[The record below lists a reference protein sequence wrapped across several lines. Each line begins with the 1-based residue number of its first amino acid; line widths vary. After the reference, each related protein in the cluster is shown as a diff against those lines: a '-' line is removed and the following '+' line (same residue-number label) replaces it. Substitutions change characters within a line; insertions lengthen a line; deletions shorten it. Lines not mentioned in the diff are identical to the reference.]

1 MPRSPAGR
9 MTETDFNSLLGEAL
23 RRRMPRYRVH
33 PERTRILANPSVRP
47 DITIE
52 PRNGIPVIVE
62 SEFLPARTV
71 ERDAVARLGAGF
83 ARSENIVEQVIA
95 VRIPEAVRRRPPDA
109 AGMRE
114 IRFEYCVH
122 SGTADRPMRWPETGW
137 IPGGIDDLAHCI
149 EMVSLSENRI
159 IEGANILEM
168 GIERL
173 AGSLRN
179 DALDNHPD
187 TLAVMAGLLCQ
198 EDGEQTTR
206 MAVAIMA
213 NAICFHA
220 ALAGNHGIPNLSNLH
235 GRGGYPLKADL
246 LNCWSDILRINYW
259 PIFAIASDLLRT
271 VPDGSSPV
279 LLRGLE
285 RISEELASI
294 GGTTMHDLSGRM
306 FQRLITDR
314 KFLAT
319 FFTLPTSSTLL
330 AELAVP
336 RLAAD
341 WSSDDAVRAL
351 RVADFACGTGAL
363 LGAAYQSMRSRIRRA
378 GRNDEELHGGMME
391 SVLIAADIMPA
402 ATHLTASTLSG
413 AHPAQTFTQTRI
425 FTMPYG
431 SRNEADGENG
441 GDGIVK
447 IGSLDMLRD
456 ETAWTLFPTGGD
468 VLHGEGEGEDA
479 DHTLRVEVAHAS
491 MDLVIMNPPFTRPTN
506 HETAEVPVPSF
517 AGFNTPAKEQQLMS
531 RRLAQIRSALQLHA
545 GHGNAGLASNFVD
558 LAHNKVR
565 RGGIIALVLPAS
577 CLRGEAWSG
586 MRNLL
591 ETEYKDILIVGI
603 AAHGPTRM
611 AFSADTGMAEV
622 LIIATR
628 LPDGEQPDGTACF
641 ANLHRR
647 PTNLLEA
654 AEIARTI
661 RGIAEPGG
669 HEYLEAGSEV
679 IGNILRASIRE
690 TGCSRVREPRLAAAA
705 MGLEQGQLRLPR
717 MEGTNPIPVA
727 RLCEIGDRGLLHRDM
742 NGTGMGRDG
751 LPRGPFDIIPL
762 HGRTS
767 AAAYPALWGHE
778 AARETC
784 LMVSPDTEGRVR
796 NRCEDK
802 AAAVWRRTASRL
814 HLNLDFRINSQ
825 PLAACLTPEPTIG
838 GRAWPNYLVRDSSWE
853 KLLILWANCT
863 LGLILFWWIGNRQQQ
878 GRATLSISGLPAL
891 TVLDPRALSAARID
905 RAEEIFADHSSRTL
919 LPANEAYRDPVRKS
933 LDRAILADLL
943 GLPEMML
950 DSLSFLRE
958 QWCAEPTVHGGKAT
972 RPQQ

>member
-1 MPRSPAGR
+1 

-71 ERDAVARLGAGF
+71 EGDAAARLGMGF
-83 ARSENIVEQVIA
+83 AQSENIIEQVIA
-95 VRIPEAVRRRPPDA
+95 LRIPEAVRRQPPDA

-114 IRFEYCVH
+114 IRFEYCVF
-122 SGTADRPMRWPETGW
+122 SGPADRPVRWPATGW
-137 IPGGIDDLAHCI
+137 ISGGIDDLAHCI

-159 IEGANILEM
+159 IEGANILEE

-187 TLAVMAGLLCQ
+187 TLGTMAALLCQ
-198 EDGEQTTR
+198 EDSEQTTR
-206 MAVAIMA
+206 MAIAIMA

-220 ALAGNHGIPNLSNLH
+220 ALAGNHGIPNLSSLH
-235 GRGGYPLKADL
+235 GQGGYPLKAAL
-246 LNCWSDILRINYW
+246 LNCWRDILRINYW

-271 VPDGSSPV
+271 IPDRSSPV
-279 LLRGLE
+279 LLGGLE
-285 RISEELASI
+285 RISEELAGI
-294 GGTTMHDLSGRM
+294 GSTTMHDLSGRM
-306 FQRLITDR
+306 FQRLIADR

-319 FFTLPTSSTLL
+319 FFTLPTSSALL

-336 RLAAD
+336 RLATD

-363 LGAAYQSMRSRIRRA
+363 LGAAYQSMRSRLRRA
-378 GRNDEELHGGMME
+378 GRDDEELHGGMME
-391 SVLIAADIMPA
+391 RVLIAADIMPA
-402 ATHLTASTLSG
+402 ATHLTASTLSS
-413 AHPAQTFTQTRI
+413 AHPAQTFAQTLI

-431 SRNEADGENG
+431 RRNAANGENG
-441 GDGIVK
+441 GDGPVS
-447 IGSLDMLRD
+447 IGSLDMLSGAA
-456 ETAWTLFPTGGD
+456 AWTLFPTGGD
-468 VLHGEGEGEDA
+468 VLHGEGEGGDG

-506 HETAEVPVPSF
+506 HETADVPVPSF
-517 AGFNTPAKEQQLMS
+517 AGFNTPVREQQLMS
-531 RRLAQIRSALQLHA
+531 RRLKQIRPSMPRHA
-545 GHGNAGLASNFVD
+545 GNGNAGLASDFVD
-558 LAHNKVR
+558 LAHKKVR
-565 RGGIIALVLPAS
+565 PGGTVALVLPAS

-586 MRNLL
+586 MRDLL
-591 ETEYKDILIVGI
+591 EAEYRNILIVGL
-603 AAHGPTRM
+603 ATHGPTQM

-654 AEIARTI
+654 VEIARTI
-661 RGIAEPGG
+661 RAIAESGEHG
-669 HEYLEAGSEV
+669 SIAAGSKEM
-679 IGNILRASIRE
+679 GNILRAPIRE
-690 TGCSRVREPRLAAAA
+690 TGCSRVREPLLAAAA

-717 MEGTNPIPVA
+717 MVGTNPIPVV
-727 RLCEIGDRGLLHRDM
+727 RLREIGDRGLLHRDI
-742 NGTGMGRDG
+742 NDPATARDG
-751 LPRGPFDIIPL
+751 LPRGPFDIISL
-762 HGRTS
+762 QRRSS
-767 AAAYPALWGHE
+767 AASYPALWRHD

-802 AAAVWRRTASRL
+802 AADVWNRTASRL
-814 HLNLDFRINSQ
+814 HLSLDFRINSQ

-838 GRAWPNYLVRDSSWE
+838 GRAWPNYLVHDRSWE
-853 KLLILWANCT
+853 EPLILWANST
-863 LGLILFWWIGNRQQQ
+863 LGLILFWWIGNRQHQ
-878 GRATLSISGLPAL
+878 GRAALSISGLPAL
-891 TVLDPRALSAARID
+891 TVLDPRALSAAQIEH
-905 RAEEIFADHSSRTL
+905 AGEIFAAHRSRTL
-919 LPANEAYRDPVRKS
+919 LAANEAYRDPVRQS
-933 LDRAILADLL
+933 LDRAVLVDLL
-943 GLPEMML
+943 GLPETVL
-950 DSLSFLRE
+950 DSLSILRE

>member
-1 MPRSPAGR
+1 M
-9 MTETDFNSLLGEAL
+9 
-23 RRRMPRYRVH
+23 
-33 PERTRILANPSVRP
+33 
-47 DITIE
+47 
-52 PRNGIPVIVE
+52 
-62 SEFLPARTV
+62 
-71 ERDAVARLGAGF
+71 RDPCAK
-83 ARSENIVEQVIA
+83 
-95 VRIPEAVRRRPPDA
+95 
-109 AGMRE
+109 
-114 IRFEYCVH
+114 
-122 SGTADRPMRWPETGW
+122 
-137 IPGGIDDLAHCI
+137 
-149 EMVSLSENRI
+149 
-159 IEGANILEM
+159 
-168 GIERL
+168 
-173 AGSLRN
+173 

-187 TLAVMAGLLCQ
+187 TLARMAGLLCQ
-198 EDGEQTTR
+198 EDSEQTTR
-206 MAVAIMA
+206 MAIAIMA

-220 ALAGNHGIPNLSNLH
+220 ALAGNHDIPNLSNLH

-271 VPDGSSPV
+271 VPDGSAPV

-294 GGTTMHDLSGRM
+294 GSTTMHDLSGRM
-306 FQRLITDR
+306 FQRLIADR

-363 LGAAYQSMRSRIRRA
+363 LGAAYQSVRSRLRRA
-378 GRNDEELHGGMME
+378 GRDDEELHGGMME

-402 ATHLTASTLSG
+402 ATHLTASTLSS
-413 AHPAQTFTQTRI
+413 AHPAQTFAQTRI

-431 SRNEADGENG
+431 SRNGENG
-441 GDGIVK
+441 GNGTVS
-447 IGSLDMLRD
+447 IGSLDLLMD
-456 ETAWTLFPTGGD
+456 EAAWTLFPTGGD
-468 VLHGEGEGEDA
+468 VLHGEGEEGDG
-479 DHTLRVEVAHAS
+479 DHTLRVEVAHES

-506 HETAEVPVPSF
+506 HETADVPVPSF
-517 AGFNTPAKEQQLMS
+517 AGFNTPAREQELMS
-531 RRLAQIRSALQLHA
+531 RRLAEIRPSAPQHA
-545 GHGNAGLASNFVD
+545 SHGNAGLASNFVD
-558 LAHNKVR
+558 LAHNKVKP
-565 RGGIIALVLPAS
+565 GGTVALVLPAS

-591 ETEYKDILIVGI
+591 EAMYNDILIVGL
-603 AAHGPTRM
+603 ATHGSTQM
-611 AFSADTGMAEV
+611 AFSADTGMAEI

-628 LPDGEQPDGTACF
+628 LPDGGQPDGTACF

-654 AEIARTI
+654 VEIARTI
-661 RGIAEPGG
+661 RGIADPGE
-669 HEYLEAGSEV
+669 HERIVAGSEV
-679 IGNILRASIRE
+679 MGNILRASIRE

-717 MEGTNPIPVA
+717 MVGTTPIPVV
-727 RLCEIGDRGLLHRDM
+727 RLCEIGDRGLLHRDI
-742 NGTGMGRDG
+742 NGPAAGSDG
-751 LPRGPFDIIPL
+751 LPRGPFDISPL
-762 HGRTS
+762 HGRSS
-767 AAAYPALWGHE
+767 AAAYPALWRHE
-778 AARETC
+778 AARETR
-784 LMVSPDTEGRVR
+784 LMVNPDTEGRVR

-802 AAAVWRRTASRL
+802 AAAVWNRTASRL

-838 GRAWPNYLVRDSSWE
+838 GRAWPNYLVHDRSWE
-853 KLLILWANCT
+853 KLLILWANST

-891 TVLDPRALSAARID
+891 TVLDPRAFSADQIEH
-905 RAEEIFADHSSRTL
+905 AEEIFAAHRCQTL
-919 LPANEAYRDPVRKS
+919 LPANEAYRDPIRQS
-933 LDRAILADLL
+933 LDREILVALL
-943 GLPEMML
+943 GLPETVL
-950 DSLSFLRE
+950 DSLSILRE